1 MKYLFTLFYIFVL
14 AACQSPST
22 TKTENTKAPNIAKAA
37 LKTIGSVERLS
48 EAINDLIAKDAK
60 IEVLADGFTWTEG
73 PLWVEDGQYV
83 LFSDIPPNRIMKWS
97 EKEGLSLYL
106 TPSGYTGKI
115 ERAGE
120 PGSNGLIL
128 DAAGN
133 LVLCQHGDRRM
144 AKMTTSIDNPQPQF
158 ETIIDKYEGKRFN
171 SPNDAVYDSQ
181 GNLYFTDPPY
191 GLAGNVEDPA
201 KEIPFQGVYRYSKD
215 GQLSLI
221 SAKITRPNGIGLSPD
236 ERTLY
241 VACSDPKAA
250 TWTAFTLNENG
261 TVANERLFHDAT
273 GNKEKGLPDGL
284 KVDRKGNIWATGPGG
299 VWVFNPAGE
308 VLGKIKTGEATSNCA
323 LDADQSTLY
332 MTCDDYLMRIPVK

>member
-1 MKYLFTLFYIFVL
+1 MKDSAILFVL
-14 AACQSPST
+14 LIFTACQSPST
-22 TKTENTKAPNIAKAA
+22 TKVPSIE
-37 LKTIGSVERLS
+37 KTAFRTTGSVERLS
-48 EAINDLIAKDAK
+48 EAINELITKDAK
-60 IEVLADGFTWTEG
+60 VEVLADGFTWTEG
-73 PLWVEDGQYV
+73 PLWIENGQYV

-97 EKEGLSLYL
+97 EKDGLSLYL
-106 TPSGYTGKI
+106 SPSGYTGTI

-128 DAAGN
+128 NAAGN

-144 AKMTTSIDNPQPQF
+144 AKMTTALNNPQPQF
-158 ETIIDKYEGKRFN
+158 ETIVDSYEGKRLN

-191 GLAGNVEDPA
+191 GLVGNVNDPA

-221 SAKITRPNGIGLSPD
+221 SDKITRPNGIGLSPD
-236 ERTLY
+236 EKTLY

-250 TWTAFTLNENG
+250 TWTAFTLNEDG
-261 TVANERLFHDAT
+261 TVASERLFHDAT
-273 GNKEKGLPDGL
+273 GSKEKGLPDGL

-299 VWVFNPAGE
+299 VWIFNPKGE
-308 VLGKIKTGEATSNCA
+308 VLGKIKTGETTSNCA
-323 LDADQSTLY
+323 LDAAQKTLY
-332 MTCDDYLMRIPVK
+332 MTCDDYLMRIKL

>member
-1 MKYLFTLFYIFVL
+1 MKYLFILFSILVF
-14 AACQSPST
+14 AACQSSST
-22 TKTENTKAPNIAKAA
+22 TKTENTKAPTIEKAA
-37 LKTIGSVERLS
+37 FKTTGSVERLS
-48 EAINDLIAKDAK
+48 EAINELIAKDAK

-106 TPSGYTGKI
+106 TPSGYTGEEK
-115 ERAGE
+115 RAGE

-144 AKMTTSIDNPQPQF
+144 AKMTTSLDNPQPQF

-191 GLAGNVEDPA
+191 GLAGNVDDPA
-201 KEIPFQGVYRYSKD
+201 KEIDFQGVYRYSKE

-221 SAKITRPNGIGLSPD
+221 SDKITRPNGIGLSPD
-236 ERTLY
+236 EKTLY
-241 VACSDPKAA
+241 VACSDRKAA
-250 TWTAFTLNENG
+250 TWTAFTLNEDG
-261 TVANERLFHDAT
+261 TVASERLFHDAT
-273 GNKEKGLPDGL
+273 GSQEKGLPDGL
-284 KVDRKGNIWATGPGG
+284 KVDKKGNIWATGPGG

-323 LDADQSTLY
+323 LDADQTTLY
-332 MTCDDYLMRIPVK
+332 MTCDDYLMRIKL